1 MRKLIIIMCFLLIA
15 CSALTSIAQ
24 AATTVNASSND
35 VTYNENDDMY
45 IDPGL
50 TITGSES
57 TYSSAKV
64 YIGDG
69 YIAGQDYLRYST
81 TGSITGSFSQ
91 STGILTL
98 TGSGDAAAYQ
108 AAFRNVRYENTN
120 EEPNTS
126 DRKITFVLG
135 GNTLYFE
142 DTGHYYEYV
151 SYSSSWTE
159 AKANADTKTMEGLQ
173 GYLATITSEEENNF
187 LMEKIQADAWIG
199 ASDAAVEG
207 EWRWVTGPEGTEDSG
222 NGRQFYQGDGY
233 TGSAIPGEYNKWNGP
248 ALGTGNEP
256 NDSGSNEDA
265 GQMYSTNNGTWN
277 DLPHTDTELDGY
289 LLEYGGMEG
298 DATPQLSTTVTVS
311 VTSVNDAPTTPGAFT
326 SPTSGLIKKGGSS
339 MTVSWGASSDVEGDS
354 VKYDLWLFNGTWSLI
369 GNLLNTN
376 SMAFTLPEDNTGSAM
391 FRVYANDTQDN
402 SSARD
407 VTFTIDSVPPIIAY
421 GTNGNS
427 TYANSHSS
435 TVTGTDTPAGIS
447 EMAYAWT
454 QNQDVGSVSSWTSF
468 ANSGTLTKDSVD
480 GDWYLHTRGTDNAG
494 NINYSVSDVFK
505 LDNSLPITYYNENGN
520 TTYNQSHSTAVT
532 VVDTVSGINE
542 LSYSWT
548 LDSNVSNVSAWTSF
562 NSGETLTMDKSDG
575 DWYLHIK
582 AVDNTSN
589 INYSTSNVFLVD
601 RSNPVYSWTNMPV
614 AASTGDRVLLELNV
628 TDYSSIVVYNVTV
641 DGNEYQMNATAGN
654 YSWAIDIPASNSG
667 TLVSHMTYNCTF
679 IDVAGNMNTTG
690 DVLMNVSILPIA
702 DFNANVTRGISPLK
716 VNFTDNSSGLVENWN
731 WDFGDGTNS
740 TDINTTHTFV
750 PGNYTVNLT
759 VQNINGTS
767 SSLLNVRCAEEPVYT
782 YSPKNSSAI
791 SAYGEELN
799 FSIHS
804 SLYSSFVWLIDGNP
818 VNETGATLYNN
829 TNDSSMISYCV
840 INTSQYINQSD
851 FFMDIYNVSVQTS
864 NESIGRTDTRSW
876 QWTVTDSSENGDNIT
891 MVINSTPTITINGSD
906 KYLRFNTT
914 NDDDTD
920 DNGLECSIVSTSFN
934 TDNNTDG
941 IQVRVE
947 VLNTSSI
954 NESSIDFSTS
964 SVYQYLDISFNNN
977 TLVNN
982 QSSNRSIEFRVLNEK
997 DGGTL
1002 IVNTVYL
1009 RHWANPQW
1017 EAYTPEL
1024 IGNDGTYSYFIVR
1037 NVSGYSPFAVTCNY
1051 EYSSLTSRDDG
1062 IPYYLK
1068 KLLFWSEEENTEE
1081 TEDEILE
1088 SENTDIANSESP
1100 DSSDGSDLSASSS
1113 GDTDVSEDE
1122 YKKEKDESKTLK
1134 ILGLLALLIVGGFFI
1149 LFLKKRNDEEK
1160 RQL

>member
-1 MRKLIIIMCFLLIA
+1 MRKLIIIIFFILISCA
-15 CSALTSIAQ
+15 ALTSAAQ
-24 AATTVNASSND
+24 AATTVSASNSS
-35 VTYNENDDMY
+35 VTYTENDDMY

-120 EEPNTS
+120 QEPNTA

-151 SYSSSWTE
+151 SYSSSWTA

-207 EWRWVTGPEGTEDSG
+207 EWRWVTGPEGTEEEG
-222 NGRQFYQGDGY
+222 AGRQFYQGDGY
-233 TGSAIPGEYNKWNGP
+233 IGSAIPGEYNKWNGP
-248 ALGTGNEP
+248 ALGNGNEP

-277 DLPHTDTELDGY
+277 DLPHTDTALDGY
-289 LLEYGGMEG
+289 LLEYGGMSG
-298 DATPQLSTTVTVS
+298 DESPQLSTTVTVS

-326 SPTSGLIKKGGSS
+326 SPTNSQIKKGGSS

-427 TYANSHSS
+427 TYANNHSS

-447 EMAYAWT
+447 DMAHAWT
-454 QNQDVGSVSSWTSF
+454 QDQDMGSVSSWTSF
-468 ANSGTLTKDSVD
+468 ANSGTLIKDSVD

-520 TTYNQSHSTAVT
+520 STYNHSHSTVVT
-532 VVDTVSGINE
+532 VVDTVSGVNE
-542 LSYSWT
+542 LSYSWA
-548 LDSNVSNVSAWTSF
+548 LDSNVSNVSVWTPF
-562 NSGETLTMDKSDG
+562 NSGDTLTADQNDG

-601 RSNPVYSWTNMPV
+601 KSNPVYSWTNMPV
-614 AASTGDRVLLELNV
+614 AANTGDSVLLSLNV
-628 TDYSSIVVYNVTV
+628 TDYSTIVSYNVTV
-641 DGNEYQMNATAGN
+641 DGNEYQMNANAGN
-654 YSWAIDIPASNSG
+654 YSWTIDIPASNSG

-679 IDVAGNMNTTG
+679 VDIAGNINTTD

-702 DFNANVTRGISPLK
+702 DFSANVTRGISPLT

-731 WDFGDGTNS
+731 WDFGEGTNS
-740 TDINTTHTFV
+740 TDINTTHTFTS
-750 PGNYTVNLT
+750 GNYTVNLT
-759 VQNINGTS
+759 VQNSNGTS
-767 SSLLNVRCAEEPVYT
+767 SSLLNIRCAEEPVYT
-782 YSPKNSSAI
+782 YSPENSSAI

-799 FSIHS
+799 FSIQS
-804 SLYSSFVWLIDGNP
+804 TLYSSFVWLIDGNP
-818 VNETGATLYNN
+818 VNETGSTLYNN
-829 TNDSSMISYCV
+829 TNDSSMISYCL

-864 NESIGRTDTRSW
+864 NESIGRTDTHSW
-876 QWTVTDSSENGDNIT
+876 QWTVTESSESGNNIT

-920 DNGLECSIVSTSFN
+920 DNGLACSIVSTSFN
-934 TDNNTDG
+934 TGNNTDG

-947 VLNTSSI
+947 VLNVSAI

-964 SVYQYLDISFNNN
+964 SIYQYLDISFTNE

-1017 EAYTPEL
+1017 EAYTPER

-1051 EYSSLTSRDDG
+1051 QFSSASTSSDDG

-1068 KLLFWSEEENTEE
+1068 KLLFWSDEEPTEE
-1081 TEDEILE
+1081 VADVLETENVDIIDTE
-1088 SENTDIANSESP
+1088 SLG
-1100 DSSDGSDLSASSS
+1100 DSVGVVSASSS
-1113 GDTDVSEDE
+1113 GDTDVSEE
-1122 YKKEKDESKTLK
+1122 YIEEEQGESNPLK
-1134 ILGLLALLIVGGFFI
+1134 IAGLLALLIVGGFFI

-1160 RQL
+1160 KNL

>member
-1 MRKLIIIMCFLLIA
+1 MREDFMRRLYFMICFLLISCA
-15 CSALTSIAQ
+15 VLTSAAQ
-24 AATTVNASSND
+24 AATTVSASSGTA
-35 VTYNENDDMY
+35 TYTENDDMY
-45 IDPGL
+45 IDSGL

-69 YIAGQDYLRYST
+69 YVSGQDYLRYDT
-81 TGSITGSFSQ
+81 TNGISGSFDT
-91 STGILTL
+91 STGVLTL
-98 TGSGDAAAYQ
+98 TSAATTPAAYQ

-120 EEPNTS
+120 EEPNTA

-151 SYSSSWTE
+151 ASSHITWAAAES
-159 AKANADTKTMEGLQ
+159 AAANRELEGLQ
-173 GYLATITSEEENNF
+173 GYLATITSSAENTF
-187 LMEKIQADAWIG
+187 ISSKIQGQAWIG
-199 ASDAAVEG
+199 ASDAASEG
-207 EWRWVTGPEGTEDSG
+207 VWKWVTGPEAGTQFWSG
-222 NGRQFYQGDGY
+222 NYL
-233 TGSAIPGEYNKWNGP
+233 GSAIAYENW
-248 ALGTGNEP
+248 ATGEP
-256 NDSGSNEDA
+256 NDAYSSYGEDCA
-265 GQMYSTNNGTWN
+265 HLLENGEWN
-277 DLPHTDTELDGY
+277 DYYSGYTDPITGY
-289 LLEYGGMEG
+289 FVEYGGMSG
-298 DATPQLSTTVTVS
+298 DGSPVLSTTVTVS
-311 VTSVNDAPTTPGAFT
+311 VTSVNDAPTTPGVFT
-326 SPTSGLIKKGGSS
+326 SPTSSQIKKGGSS
-339 MTVSWGASSDVEGDS
+339 MTVSWGTSSDVEGDS
-354 VKYDLWLFNGTWSLI
+354 VKYNLWLYNGSWSLI
-369 GNLLNTN
+369 GNLLSTN

-391 FRVYANDTQDN
+391 FRVYATDTQDN

-407 VTFTIDSVPPIIAY
+407 VTFTIDSVPPVIAY

-435 TVTGTDTPAGIS
+435 TVTGTDSPAGIS
-447 EMAYAWT
+447 QMAYAWT
-454 QNQDVGSVSSWTSF
+454 QSSDVSSVSSWTSF
-468 ANSGTLTKDSVD
+468 ANAGTLTKDSVD

-520 TTYNQSHSTAVT
+520 STYNQSHSTVVT

-548 LDSNVSNVSAWTSF
+548 LDSNVSNVSVWTLF
-562 NSGETLTMDKSDG
+562 NSGDTLTADQNDG

-601 RSNPVYSWTNMPV
+601 KSNPVYSWTNMPV
-614 AASTGDRVLLELNV
+614 AANTGDSVLLSLNV
-628 TDYSSIVVYNVTV
+628 TDYSTIVDYNVTV
-641 DGNEYQMNATAGN
+641 DGNEYQMNASAGN
-654 YSWAIDIPASNSG
+654 YSWTIDIPASNSG

-679 IDVAGNMNTTG
+679 IDIAGNINTTG
-690 DVLMNVSILPIA
+690 DILMNVSILPIA
-702 DFNANVTRGISPLK
+702 DFSANATRGISPLT
-716 VNFTDNSSGLVENWN
+716 VNFTDNSSGLVESWN

-740 TDINTTHTFV
+740 TDINTTHTFIS
-750 PGNYTVNLT
+750 GNYTVNLT
-759 VQNINGTS
+759 VQNSNGTS
-767 SSLLNVRCAEEPVYT
+767 TSLLNVRCAEEPVYT
-782 YSPKNSSAI
+782 YSPENSSAI

-799 FSIHS
+799 FSIQS
-804 SLYSSFVWLIDGNP
+804 TLYSSFVWLIDGNP

-829 TNDSSMISYCV
+829 TNDSSMISYCL

-851 FFMDIYNVSVQTS
+851 FFMDIYNVSVLTS

-876 QWTVTDSSENGDNIT
+876 QWTVTESSESGNNIT

-920 DNGLECSIVSTSFN
+920 DNGLACSIVSTSFN
-934 TDNNTDG
+934 TGNNTDG

-947 VLNTSSI
+947 VLNVSAI

-964 SVYQYLDISFNNN
+964 SIYQYLDISFTNE

-982 QSSNRSIEFRVLNEK
+982 QSNNRSIEFRVLNEK
-997 DGGTL
+997 GGGTL

-1009 RHWANPQW
+1009 RHWTNPQW
-1017 EAYTPEL
+1017 EAYTPER

-1037 NVSGYSPFAVTCNY
+1037 NVSGYSPFAVTCSY
-1051 EYSSLTSRDDG
+1051 QYSSSTTSDDG
-1062 IPYYLK
+1062 MPYYLK
-1068 KLLFWSEEENTEE
+1068 KLLFWSDEEPTEE
-1081 TEDEILE
+1081 IADVLETENADIID
-1088 SENTDIANSESP
+1088 TDSLG
-1100 DSSDGSDLSASSS
+1100 DSVGVVSASSS
-1113 GDTDVSEDE
+1113 GDTDVSEE
-1122 YKKEKDESKTLK
+1122 YNGEEQESKPLK
-1134 ILGLLALLIVGGFFI
+1134 VAGLLTLLIVAGFFI
-1149 LFLKKRNDEEK
+1149 LFLKKRNDDEK
-1160 RQL
+1160 KKL

>member
-1 MRKLIIIMCFLLIA
+1 MRRLYFMICFLLISCA
-15 CSALTSIAQ
+15 VLTSAAQ
-24 AATTVNASSND
+24 AATTVSASSGTA
-35 VTYNENDDMY
+35 TYTENDDMY
-45 IDPGL
+45 IDSGL

-69 YIAGQDYLRYST
+69 YVSGQDYLRYDT
-81 TGSITGSFSQ
+81 TNGISGSFDT
-91 STGILTL
+91 STGVLTL
-98 TGSGDAAAYQ
+98 TSAATTPAAYQ

-120 EEPNTS
+120 EEPNTA

-151 SYSSSWTE
+151 SYLSTWTA
-159 AKANADTKTMEGLQ
+159 AKTNADTKTMEGLQ

-187 LMEKIQADAWIG
+187 LMEKIQADAWMG

-207 EWRWVTGPEGTEDSG
+207 EWRWVTGPEGTEEG
-222 NGRQFYQGDGY
+222 GAGRQFYDGDGY
-233 TGSAIPGEYNKWNGP
+233 TGSAISGEYNKWNGP

-256 NDSGSNEDA
+256 NDSGNNEDA

-277 DLPHTDTELDGY
+277 DLPHTVTTLSGY
-289 LLEYGGMEG
+289 LLEYGGMSG
-298 DATPQLSTTVTVS
+298 DEAPQLSTTVTVS
-311 VTSVNDAPTTPGAFT
+311 VTSVNDAPTTPGVFT
-326 SPTSGLIKKGGSS
+326 SPTSSQIKKGGSS
-339 MTVSWGASSDVEGDS
+339 MTVSWGTSSDVEGDS
-354 VKYDLWLFNGTWSLI
+354 VKYNLWLYNGSWSLI
-369 GNLLNTN
+369 GNLLSTN

-391 FRVYANDTQDN
+391 FRVYATDTQDN

-407 VTFTIDSVPPIIAY
+407 VTFTIDSVPPVIAY

-435 TVTGTDTPAGIS
+435 TVTGTDSPAGIS
-447 EMAYAWT
+447 QMAYAWT
-454 QNQDVGSVSSWTSF
+454 QSSDVSSVSSWTSF
-468 ANSGTLTKDSVD
+468 ANAGTLTKDSVD

-494 NINYSVSDVFK
+494 NSNYSVSDVFK

-520 TTYNQSHSTAVT
+520 STYNQSHSTVVT

-548 LDSNVSNVSAWTSF
+548 LDSNVSNVSVWTPFS
-562 NSGETLTMDKSDG
+562 SGDTLTADQNDG

-601 RSNPVYSWTNMPV
+601 KSNPVYSWTNMPV
-614 AASTGDRVLLELNV
+614 AANTGDSVLLSLNV
-628 TDYSSIVVYNVTV
+628 TDYSTIVNYNVTV
-641 DGNEYQMNATAGN
+641 DGNEYQMNASAGN
-654 YSWAIDIPASNSG
+654 YSWTIDIPASNSG

-679 IDVAGNMNTTG
+679 IDIAGNINTTG
-690 DVLMNVSILPIA
+690 DILMNVSILPIA
-702 DFNANVTRGISPLK
+702 DFSANATRGISPLT
-716 VNFTDNSSGLVENWN
+716 VNFTENSSGLVESWN

-740 TDINTTHTFV
+740 TDINTTHTFIS
-750 PGNYTVNLT
+750 GNYTVNLT
-759 VQNINGTS
+759 VQNSNGTS

-782 YSPKNSSAI
+782 YSPENSSAI

-799 FSIHS
+799 FSIQS
-804 SLYSSFVWLIDGNP
+804 TLYSSFVWLIDGNP

-829 TNDSSMISYCV
+829 TNDSSMISYCL

-851 FFMDIYNVSVQTS
+851 FFMDIYNVSVLTS

-876 QWTVTDSSENGDNIT
+876 QWTVTESSESGNNIT

-920 DNGLECSIVSTSFN
+920 DNGLACSIVSTSFN
-934 TDNNTDG
+934 TGNNTDG

-947 VLNTSSI
+947 VLNVSAI

-964 SVYQYLDISFNNN
+964 SIYQYLDISFTNE

-997 DGGTL
+997 GGGTL

-1009 RHWANPQW
+1009 RHWTNPQW
-1017 EAYTPEL
+1017 EAYTPER

-1037 NVSGYSPFAVTCNY
+1037 NVSGYSPFAVTCSY
-1051 EYSSLTSRDDG
+1051 QYSSSTTSDDG
-1062 IPYYLK
+1062 MPYYLK
-1068 KLLFWSEEENTEE
+1068 KLLFWSDEEPTEE
-1081 TEDEILE
+1081 IADVLETENADIID
-1088 SENTDIANSESP
+1088 TDSLG
-1100 DSSDGSDLSASSS
+1100 DSDGSSISASSS
-1113 GDTDVSEDE
+1113 GDTDE
-1122 YKKEKDESKTLK
+1122 YYEEEQQESSNILK
-1134 ILGLLALLIVGGFFI
+1134 VLGLFGLLIVAGFFI

-1160 RQL
+1160 KQL